1 MLLIVLGGIALL
13 GRVPAPIVVGVVALS
28 YLSLPFMVGLVG
40 AGACM
45 SVVMRWRNR
54 RQSDGH
60 EGDLLRQLSGRV
72 AAGTTIRSAI
82 ADATIEGIPP
92 GAVRLAVLGQPMTDV
107 GEAMAPSLQTN
118 GAAFRGICSF
128 SEHTGA
134 AISSALAVL
143 AEHADDATERARQR
157 RVSLAQV
164 KLSAVVVG
172 VVPIVVSLA
181 LIVAR
186 GVPDPGGAVIVLP
199 MVAGVGLQLLGTAI
213 VFRVASRSTR

>member
-1 MLLIVLGGIALL
+1 VLLIVLGGIALL
-13 GRVPAPIVVGVVALS
+13 GRVPAPIVVGVVAMS
-28 YLSLPFMVGLVG
+28 YVSFPLLLGLV
-40 AGACM
+40 AAAACA
-45 SVVMRWRNR
+45 SVFVRWRSR
-54 RQSDGH
+54 RVSAGY

-72 AAGTTIRSAI
+72 AAGATIRSAI
-82 ADATIEGIPP
+82 ADASIDGIPVR
-92 GAVRLAVLGQPMTDV
+92 AARLAALGQPMERV
-107 GEAMAPSLQTN
+107 GNACVPSLPTN

-143 AEHADDATERARQR
+143 AEQADEASEHARQR
-157 RVSLAQV
+157 KVSLAQA

-172 VVPIVVSLA
+172 VVPIAVSLT

-199 MVAGVGLQLLGTAI
+199 MIAGVCLQLLGTAI
-213 VFRVASRSTR
+213 VFRVASRSTP

>member
-13 GRVPAPIVVGVVALS
+13 GRVPAPIVVGVVAMS
-28 YLSLPFMVGLVG
+28 YVSFPLLLGLV
-40 AGACM
+40 AAAACA
-45 SVVMRWRNR
+45 SVFVRWRIR
-54 RQSDGH
+54 RVSAGY

-72 AAGTTIRSAI
+72 AAGATIRSAI
-82 ADATIEGIPP
+82 ADASIDGIPVR
-92 GAVRLAVLGQPMTDV
+92 AARLAALGQPMERV
-107 GEAMAPSLQTN
+107 GNACVPSLPTN

-143 AEHADDATERARQR
+143 AEQADEASEHARQR
-157 RVSLAQV
+157 KVSLAQA

-172 VVPIVVSLA
+172 VVPIAVSLT

-199 MVAGVGLQLLGTAI
+199 MIAGVCLQLLGTAI
-213 VFRVASRSTR
+213 VFRVASRSTP

>member
-13 GRVPAPIVVGVVALS
+13 GGVPTPIVVGAVALS
-28 YLSLPFMVGLVG
+28 YLSLPFIVGLIAVAACVG
-40 AGACM
+40 M
-45 SVVMRWRNR
+45 VVRWRNR
-54 RQSDGH
+54 RASLGH

-72 AAGTTIRSAI
+72 AAGATIRSAI
-82 ADATIEGIPP
+82 ADATIDGIPP
-92 GAVRLAVLGQPMTDV
+92 RAVRLAALGQPMAGV
-107 GEAMAPSLQTN
+107 GEALAPSLPTN
-118 GAAFRGICSF
+118 GAAFRAICSF

-143 AEHADDATERARQR
+143 AEQADDATERARQR

-164 KLSAVVVG
+164 KLSAIVVG

-199 MVAGVGLQLLGTAI
+199 MIAGVCLQLLGTAI
-213 VFRVASRSTR
+213 VFRVASRSAR

>member
-1 MLLIVLGGIALL
+1 
-13 GRVPAPIVVGVVALS
+13 
-28 YLSLPFMVGLVG
+28 
-40 AGACM
+40 
-45 SVVMRWRNR
+45 
-54 RQSDGH
+54 
-60 EGDLLRQLSGRV
+60 
-72 AAGTTIRSAI
+72 
-82 ADATIEGIPP
+82 
-92 GAVRLAVLGQPMTDV
+92 MTDV

-172 VVPIVVSLA
+172 VVPIIVSLA

-186 GVPDPGGAVIVLP
+186 GVPDPGGTVIVLP